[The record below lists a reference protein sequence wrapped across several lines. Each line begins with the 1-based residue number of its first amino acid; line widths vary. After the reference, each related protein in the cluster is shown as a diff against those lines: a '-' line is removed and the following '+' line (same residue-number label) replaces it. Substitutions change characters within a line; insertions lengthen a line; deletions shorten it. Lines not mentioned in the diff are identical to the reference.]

1 MVLVD
6 YRKAF
11 DMVDHELLLRK
22 LKAYGVAMQQKTSG

>member
-11 DMVDHELLLRK
+11 DMVDHELLLNK
-22 LKAYGVAMQQKTSG
+22 LEAYVIVNQELR